1 MTNFYIEEKALSSH
15 LFPFSRYVNC
25 SGSYPYTIFKLF
37 PSKFEVVQ
45 EAYYIN
51 TSQSFTFKQND
62 TVAFNVDGGDLIL
75 IQSTQE
81 NLKDLAHWVEYHKTI
96 FIRNNIEFKIK
107 LKENIETNLTI
118 HIFENKKNISFL
130 AITDYEI
137 SRREIYNK
145 KEENIEYFINLS
157 KNRLLINNLNIYG
170 KLKIYVSKDYID
182 ENLIEKILEKKEIN
196 EDLFDLMNTDRFF
209 LNVNKIVAL
218 KFENIIYSELL
229 ISPEMHNFFIG
240 NYNSKFLKANK
251 KYFINSYVKILL
263 EEKSDTSIKILYKNN
278 TECCI
283 INKLNN
289 IFENELYDKDLF
301 LIADHDTII
310 YIYYP
315 IDKAKTKIFYFNEEN
330 KDKKLILFS
339 SDCYGIFKHCVDIS
353 FENYYSFES
362 LNLKELSSIIEVE
375 QPSKYILNIDLK
387 IFQYCECPF
396 VFIGN
401 SSGFY
406 EEYPLNYGFHFIN
419 ESKKLYIYNSL
430 NSQEKSIYYHY
441 MFCDA
446 REEKEIYVSIDGNSY
461 QNLNKKQ
468 DILTGENNIT
478 FILDANNEEILFNY
492 YRTSLNIEE
501 YENIERNNYT
511 FHLDFISKNKT
522 KIDLLPVFKNIIL
535 DYYIII
541 YISYDIIDLDNNPL
555 LNKCYLKKLIDSY
568 INKDLYQTFNKTNE
582 TLIIQSKSLQND
594 TFQEII
600 IETPDLE
607 NAIIFTNII
616 AIGKIFDIEEIIFYK
631 EKAYKYEKPS
641 NKNKG
646 KYTTKILIGILIGV
660 IVLFLL
666 IISIYLY
673 KRFQAKKMDFKGKE
687 DDKRY
692 SINDMYQ
699 SEEELKEKY
708 ETTKVDKELE
718 DFKNSSDFI
727 DYTSH

>member
-1 MTNFYIEEKALSSH
+1 M
-15 LFPFSRYVNC
+15 
-25 SGSYPYTIFKLF
+25 
-37 PSKFEVVQ
+37 
-45 EAYYIN
+45 
-51 TSQSFTFKQND
+51 
-62 TVAFNVDGGDLIL
+62 
-75 IQSTQE
+75 
-81 NLKDLAHWVEYHKTI
+81 
-96 FIRNNIEFKIK
+96 
-107 LKENIETNLTI
+107 
-118 HIFENKKNISFL
+118 
-130 AITDYEI
+130 
-137 SRREIYNK
+137 
-145 KEENIEYFINLS
+145 
-157 KNRLLINNLNIYG
+157 
-170 KLKIYVSKDYID
+170 
-182 ENLIEKILEKKEIN
+182 
-196 EDLFDLMNTDRFF
+196 FF
-209 LNVNKIVAL
+209 L
-218 KFENIIYSELL
+218 E
-229 ISPEMHNFFIG
+229 FFI
-240 NYNSKFLKANK
+240 
-251 KYFINSYVKILL
+251 LL
-263 EEKSDTSIKILYKNN
+263 NLRRQG
-278 TECCI
+278 
-283 INKLNN
+283 
-289 IFENELYDKDLF
+289 KDLF
-301 LIADHDTII
+301 LIADHDTVI
-310 YIYYP
+310 YVYYP
-315 IDKAKTKIFYFNEEN
+315 IDKKTSKIFYFNEEN

-339 SDCYGIFKHCVDIS
+339 SDCYNKFSHCVDIS
-353 FENYYSFES
+353 YENYYSFES
-362 LNLKELSSIIEVE
+362 LNLKEISSIIEVE
-375 QPSKYILNIDLK
+375 QPSQYILNNNLK
-387 IFQYCECPF
+387 IFQYCECSSS
-396 VFIGN
+396 IIRN

-406 EEYPLNYGFHFIN
+406 EEYPLDYGFHFIN

-430 NSQEKSIYYHY
+430 NSQEKSIYYDY

-492 YRTSLNIEE
+492 YKTSLNIEE
-501 YENIERNNYT
+501 YENFERNNYT
-511 FHLDFISKNKT
+511 FYLDFISNNIT

-641 NKNKG
+641 NKNNG